1 MSRNGFNN
9 DHDDLIQRYLDDEL
23 GKEKKI
29 EVKKLLAENPALRRR
44 LDEYRQ
50 MSVLIS
56 EAVNMEEIEGILDTR
71 FSTILSS
78 ARETGEVSFW
88 DNFKVG
94 MEEFFIHRKRVWVP
108 AAATVVVAI
117 STLAFVLGLTGKAPE
132 PEPERTKEK
141 WSRVTSVS
149 LGANSSMILE
159 MEGDSGT
166 RATVLWVL
174 EGPEGM
180 GMEPEEET
188 RDEPST
194 EDAQTDD

>member
-23 GKEKKI
+23 VKEKKI
-29 EVKKLLAENPALRRR
+29 EVKKLIAENPALRRR

-94 MEEFFIHRKRVWVP
+94 MEEFFMHRKRVWVP
-108 AAATVVVAI
+108 AAATIVVAV
-117 STLAFVLGLTGKAPE
+117 STLALVLGLTGKAPE
-132 PEPERTKEK
+132 PGPERTKEK

-166 RATVLWVL
+166 KATVLWVL

-180 GMEPEEET
+180 GTEPEEET
-188 RDEPST
+188 IDEPST